1 MELEQKVKEHEKRLG
16 DHDREI
22 GRLDRRTM
30 TLQEQL
36 NANLVRLDESNK
48 FLREQNMKQME
59 QNSEILNA
67 ILNRNSEADERKDE
81 LKKLNT
87 ENIWKIILAIFV
99 SSGAITILFNWLSTF
114 LGGAK

>member
-1 MELEQKVKEHEKRLG
+1 MELEKKVKEHEKRLG

-22 GRLDRRTM
+22 GRLHRRTM

-48 FLREQNMKQME
+48 FLGVQNMKQME

-67 ILNRNSEADERKDE
+67 ILN
-81 LKKLNT
+81 
-87 ENIWKIILAIFV
+87 
-99 SSGAITILFNWLSTF
+99 
-114 LGGAK
+114 